1 MKRLF
6 IDQKYRLILIYLSMA
21 PSSAKLLHLC
31 VDKNMDG
38 TLILKHSRVN
48 LLQKETTANHRFPSF
63 PTQEA
68 PA

>member
-1 MKRLF
+1 
-6 IDQKYRLILIYLSMA
+6 MA

-31 VDKNMDG
+31 VDKNMDA